1 MFEKRCGATPQKIT
15 EKCKTS
21 VSQIKPS
28 QFRVIARPS
37 CGRGNLEV
45 IDVASRSEA
54 RFPREM
60 DFKHFGNKNGRFYC
74 KTYHFRVIARP
85 QSGRGNLKVIDVES
99 RSEARERKTT
109 KSPNSDPSRR
119 DTTTAL
125 PRTRHFTRAQA
136 RISHA
141 SVSFTRSKI
150 VFHCAALPCLVPG
163 CRPVPS
169 KIAASGARALLAM
182 TESVGFSKKRY
193 SFQNEMFEK
202 RCRAAPHKKTAYNK
216 KRPFSKQNRPNFVSL
231 RGRPAAVAILK

>member
-1 MFEKRCGATPQKIT
+1 MAIL
-15 EKCKTS
+15 
-21 VSQIKPS
+21 KPKVWNS
-28 QFRVIARPS
+28 IA
-37 CGRGNLEV
+37 
-45 IDVASRSEA
+45 
-54 RFPREM
+54 
-60 DFKHFGNKNGRFYC
+60 KHG
-74 KTYHFRVIARP
+74 
-85 QSGRGNLKVIDVES
+85 SG
-99 RSEARERKTT
+99 ERQN
-109 KSPNSDPSRR
+109 PEIFDPSRR
-119 DTTTAL
+119 DTNTAL

-231 RGRPAAVAILK
+231 RGAQRRGNLKVIDAESRSEARERKTTKSRNFLIRPAGTPQRAPPLYSPARNVSGSSGWWLE